1 MLGVGCFG
9 LFLVLEVSVNQCYNI
24 KNSFGVRRM
33 YQDLRVWHK
42 SIELVKEIYFLT
54 EKLPSKE
61 NYVLSDQMRRAA
73 ISIPSNVAEGNGRS
87 TRAEYKRFVEIAR
100 GSQYEL
106 QTQLY
111 ICVELNYLTK
121 VDTEKA
127 NELITEVGKM
137 LNNLIKSLS

>member
-1 MLGVGCFG
+1 
-9 LFLVLEVSVNQCYNI
+9 
-24 KNSFGVRRM
+24 M

-61 NYVLSDQMRRAA
+61 KYILSDQMRRAA

-87 TRAEYKRFVEIAR
+87 SRVEYKRFVEIAR

-111 ICVELNYLTK
+111 ICVELNYFTK
-121 VDTEKA
+121 EDTEKA

>member
-1 MLGVGCFG
+1 MY
-9 LFLVLEVSVNQCYNI
+9 VSGFASLAQINWISKRNI
-24 KNSFGVRRM
+24 FSYWKITKQR
-33 YQDLRVWHK
+33 K
-42 SIELVKEIYFLT
+42 
-54 EKLPSKE
+54 
-61 NYVLSDQMRRAA
+61 YVLSDQMRRAA

-87 TRAEYKRFVEIAR
+87 SKVEYKRFVEIAR

-111 ICVELNYLTK
+111 ICVELNYFTES
-121 VDTEKA
+121 DTEKA

>member
-1 MLGVGCFG
+1 
-9 LFLVLEVSVNQCYNI
+9 
-24 KNSFGVRRM
+24 M

-61 NYVLSDQMRRAA
+61 KYVLSDQMRRAA

-87 TRAEYKRFVEIAR
+87 SRVEYKRFVEIAR

-111 ICVELNYLTK
+111 ICVELNYFTES
-121 VDTEKA
+121 DTEKA
-127 NELITEVGKM
+127 NKLITEVGKM

>member
-1 MLGVGCFG
+1 
-9 LFLVLEVSVNQCYNI
+9 
-24 KNSFGVRRM
+24 M

-61 NYVLSDQMRRAA
+61 KYVLSDQMRRAA

-87 TRAEYKRFVEIAR
+87 SKVEYKRFVEIAR

-111 ICVELNYLTK
+111 ICVELNYFTES
-121 VDTEKA
+121 DTEKA

>member
-1 MLGVGCFG
+1 
-9 LFLVLEVSVNQCYNI
+9 
-24 KNSFGVRRM
+24 M

-42 SIELVKEIYFLT
+42 SIELVKEIYLLT

-61 NYVLSDQMRRAA
+61 KYILSDQMRRAA

-87 TRAEYKRFVEIAR
+87 SRVEYKRFVEIAR

-121 VDTEKA
+121 SDTEKA

>member
-1 MLGVGCFG
+1 
-9 LFLVLEVSVNQCYNI
+9 
-24 KNSFGVRRM
+24 M

-61 NYVLSDQMRRAA
+61 KYVLSDQMRRAA

-87 TRAEYKRFVEIAR
+87 SKVEYKRFVEIAR

-111 ICVELNYLTK
+111 ICVELNYFTES
-121 VDTEKA
+121 DTEKA

-137 LNNLIKSLS
+137 LNNMIKSLS